1 MNVCGLHKEGVY
13 MSRLVTLASGQFGD
27 LALEDL
33 CRLAKEMGYDGLELA
48 THAHFDVQKAL
59 HDPSYLPMVHET
71 LQRHGLVCKAISAHL
86 TGQCVCD
93 VWDER
98 LDGFAPAHLAGK
110 PEAIRAWAIEE
121 MKDTARAAQKFG
133 VSVVN
138 GFTGSPIWARWYSYP
153 QTSEAMIDAGF
164 QLVYDL
170 WTPIFDVFDACGVR
184 FALEVHPTEIAFD
197 WYTTER
203 LFELFNHRQTLGLNF
218 DPSHL
223 VWQGVDEVGFVRDF
237 ADRIY
242 HVHMKDVKLNRN
254 PRAGVLGSF
263 LPFGD
268 TRRCWDF
275 VSVGHGNVDFD
286 GIVRELNRAGYTGP
300 LSVEWEDSGMDR
312 VYGAAESCAYVKK
325 MNFNSS
331 SVAFDAAL
339 KTQ

>member
-1 MNVCGLHKEGVY
+1 MK
-13 MSRLVTLASGQFGD
+13 RLVTLASGQFGD
-27 LALEDL
+27 MALDAL
-33 CRLAKEMGYDGLELA
+33 CALAKEMGYEGIELA

-59 HDPSYLPMVHET
+59 HEPGYIKDVKNT
-71 LQRHGLVCKAISAHL
+71 LDTYGLQCQAISAHL

-98 LDGFAPAHLAGK
+98 LDGFAPSHLAGN
-110 PEAIRAWAIEE
+110 PEGIRSWAIEE
-121 MKDTARAAQKFG
+121 MKDTARAAKALG

-153 QTSEAMIDAGF
+153 QTSNEMIEKGYEK
-164 QLVYDL
+164 VYDL
-170 WTPIFDVFDACGVR
+170 WTPIFDVFDECGVR

-203 LFELFNHRQTLGLNF
+203 LLELFGWRETLGLNF

-223 VWQGVDEVGFVRDF
+223 LWQGVDEVGFVRDF
-237 ADRIY
+237 AKRIY
-242 HVHMKDVKLNRN
+242 HVHMKDVKINHRN
-254 PRAGVLGSF
+254 PRGGILGSF

-268 TRRCWDF
+268 TRRSWDF
-275 VSVGHGNVDFD
+275 VSVGHGDVDFD
-286 GIVRELNRAGYTGP
+286 GIIRELNIAGYSGP

-312 VYGAAESCAYVKK
+312 VFGATESCAYVKNI
-325 MNFNSS
+325 NFSAS

-339 KTQ
+339 KTE